1 MENIKEI
8 FNKRFALQQE
18 YLGDDKIV
26 NSIKPLVSVSVVT
39 YQHAPYILDCLNG
52 ILMQKTSFPFEI
64 IIGEDESTDGTRAL
78 CTDYAEKHPDKVRLF
93 LRDRKLSQLYNENGN
108 FITKFNTFWN
118 ILSAKGKYIAL
129 CDGDDY
135 WTDPFKLQKQVEFLE
150 DNEEYVLC
158 FHDSKEVDKENK
170 VISRSRLGNKWYDYS
185 KDFMLGGP
193 FIPDNTVMFRNIFD
207 NFPVPEFLFKAANDD
222 TVLWH
227 LLGFYGGGKFITNI
241 DNSVYRLHDD
251 SVWSSI
257 TIMEKIKK
265 LLISRTMIKNN
276 LVLYFGNSHITVKE
290 QKKRLRMLHRKYL
303 YQLVKKIP
311 IVGNLLKSIYNL
323 LKK

>member
-1 MENIKEI
+1 MKNIKAI
-8 FNKRFALQQE
+8 FTERFALQQE

-52 ILMQKTSFPFEI
+52 ILMQKTIFPFEI

-78 CTDYAEKHPDKVRLF
+78 CVDYAEKYPDKVRLF
-93 LRDRKLSQLYNENGN
+93 LRDRKLSQLYNEKGN

-118 ILSAKGKYIAL
+118 ILSAKGKYIAI

-150 DNEEYVLC
+150 NNEEYVLC
-158 FHDSKEVDKENK
+158 FHDSKEVNKENK
-170 VISRSRLGNKWYDYS
+170 IIRRSRLDNKCYDYS

-193 FIPDNTVMFRNIFD
+193 FIPDNTIIFRNIID
-207 NFPVPEFLFKAANDD
+207 NFPEFLFKAANDD

-241 DNSVYRLHDD
+241 DNSVYRLHGD

-257 TIMEKIKK
+257 TLTEKIKK
-265 LLISRTMIKNN
+265 LLISRTLIKNN
-276 LVLYFGNSHITVKE
+276 LVSSLGNSHIIVKE

-303 YQLVKKIP
+303 YQLVKEIP
-311 IVGNLLKSIYNL
+311 IVGNFIKSIYDL
-323 LKK
+323 FKK